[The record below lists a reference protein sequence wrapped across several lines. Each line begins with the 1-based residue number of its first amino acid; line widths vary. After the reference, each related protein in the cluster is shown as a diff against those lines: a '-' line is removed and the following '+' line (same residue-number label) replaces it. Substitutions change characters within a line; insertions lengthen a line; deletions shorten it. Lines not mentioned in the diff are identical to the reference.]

1 MNLNQLTFREAVQ
14 GDLDNIVLMLSDDKL
29 GQKRERYTRPLLE
42 SYFNAFHSIEADPNI
57 ELIVACD
64 REEVVGVLQLT
75 MTPFL
80 TYQGG
85 WRASIE
91 GVRTASTHRGK
102 GIGTLLIKRA
112 IQRASDSG
120 CHMIQ
125 LTTDKQRPEARRF
138 YEKLGFEATH
148 DGMKLQ
154 LLRK

>member
-14 GDLDNIVLMLSDDKL
+14 EDLDKIVFMLSDDKL
-29 GQKRERYTRPLLE
+29 GQKRECYTSPLLE
-42 SYFNAFHSIEADPNI
+42 SYIKAFRSIDADPNI

-64 REEVVGVLQLT
+64 QEEAIGVLQLT

-80 TYQGG
+80 THQGG

-102 GIGTLLIKRA
+102 GVGSLLIKWA
-112 IQRASDSG
+112 IQRASDRG

-125 LTTDKQRPEARRF
+125 LTTDKQRPEARHF

-148 DGMKLQ
+148 EGMKLH
-154 LLRK
+154 LPHE

>member
-29 GQKRERYTRPLLE
+29 GQKRERYTRTILE
-42 SYFNAFHSIEADPNI
+42 GYLNAFHSIEADPNI

-91 GVRTASTHRGK
+91 GVRTASTHRGS

-112 IQRASDSG
+112 IQRASDRG

-154 LLRK
+154 LDFK

>member
-1 MNLNQLTFREAVQ
+1 MNLNQLTFREADQ

-29 GQKRERYTRPLLE
+29 GQKRECYTRPLLE
-42 SYFNAFHSIEADPNI
+42 SYLNAFHSIEADPNI

-64 REEVVGVLQLT
+64 RDEVVGVLQLT

-80 TYQGG
+80 MYEGG

-91 GVRTASTHRGK
+91 GVRTASTHRGR

-112 IQRASDSG
+112 IQRASDRG

-125 LTTDKQRPEARRF
+125 LTTDKQRPEARRL

-148 DGMKLQ
+148 DGMKLH